1 MKCGKREDFY
11 MRKYHRK
18 FKNFDKNFDISRSD
32 KKIRPS
38 ETRKA
43 LILLDLL

>member
-1 MKCGKREDFY
+1 
-11 MRKYHRK
+11 MRNYHKK
-18 FKNFDKNFDISRSD
+18 FKNFDKNFDNSHFD

>member
-1 MKCGKREDFY
+1 MKD
-11 MRKYHRK
+11 YHKK
-18 FKNFDKNFDISRSD
+18 FKYFDKNFDNSRFD